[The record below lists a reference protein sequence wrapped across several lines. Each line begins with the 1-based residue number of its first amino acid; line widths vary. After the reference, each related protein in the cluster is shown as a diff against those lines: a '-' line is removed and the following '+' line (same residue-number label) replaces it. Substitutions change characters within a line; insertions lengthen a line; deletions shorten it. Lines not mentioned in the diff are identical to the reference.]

1 MKKVLML
8 LPLAAFLATGGAY
21 AEGGE
26 QLTAKHKCNTCH
38 KVDKKAIGPS
48 YQDIA
53 NKYAGDA
60 AAPAQVAEHIK
71 KGSRGVWGPAPMPP
85 QSNSSDEDIKAMVD
99 YVMSLKK

>member
-1 MKKVLML
+1 MKKVILL
-8 LPLAAFLATGGAY
+8 LPFATLIAVGTAY
-21 AEGGE
+21 ANSGE
-26 QLTAKHKCNTCH
+26 ELTQKYKCQACH

-60 AAPAQVAEHIK
+60 AAPAQIAEHIK
-71 KGSRGVWGPAPMPP
+71 KGSRGVWGPAPMPA
-85 QSNSSDEDIKAMVD
+85 QSSVPDEDLKTIVD